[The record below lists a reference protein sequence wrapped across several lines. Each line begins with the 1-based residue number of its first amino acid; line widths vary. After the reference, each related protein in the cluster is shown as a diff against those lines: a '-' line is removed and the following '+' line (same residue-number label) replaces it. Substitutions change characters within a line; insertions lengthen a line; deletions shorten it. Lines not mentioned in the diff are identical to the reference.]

1 MQSYNRSVQSKLK
14 EQLSEC
20 DKKIPETCHYII
32 HVSFISGGFDS
43 PKLNKIYG
51 PDFSANFP
59 EPVAS
64 ILYTP
69 TDILILY
76 CVEDS
81 VSSHMHDGS
90 CQKIVS
96 LMSSYMTLKFKQMC
110 TCQIIYSSSRI
121 TLYSYMVNVSQ
132 NAFTTF
138 LQNSGIN
145 TKDIR
150 SLTQQEL
157 LEKCGKKGI
166 DISKTDKFKL
176 YGNIYKT
183 KGVELQYNSMDLNFS
198 SATNNVEILFNK

>member
-1 MQSYNRSVQSKLK
+1 
-14 EQLSEC
+14 
-20 DKKIPETCHYII
+20 
-32 HVSFISGGFDS
+32 
-43 PKLNKIYG
+43 
-51 PDFSANFP
+51 
-59 EPVAS
+59 
-64 ILYTP
+64 
-69 TDILILY
+69 
-76 CVEDS
+76 
-81 VSSHMHDGS
+81 
-90 CQKIVS
+90 
-96 LMSSYMTLKFKQMC
+96 
-110 TCQIIYSSSRI
+110 
-121 TLYSYMVNVSQ
+121 MVNVSQ